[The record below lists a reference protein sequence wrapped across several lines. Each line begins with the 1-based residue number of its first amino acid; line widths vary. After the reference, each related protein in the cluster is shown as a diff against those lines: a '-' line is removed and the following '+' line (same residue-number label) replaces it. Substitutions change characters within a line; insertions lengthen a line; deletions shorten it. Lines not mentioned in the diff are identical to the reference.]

1 MYTTADKVVDL
12 SQLHA
17 QITSWRAAKARIVFT
32 NGCFDLLHPGHIDY
46 LEKARQLGDK
56 LIIGLNSDAS
66 VRRLKGPSRPL
77 CPAEDRARML
87 AALGCVDA
95 IVLFEEDTPLD
106 LITAIEPDVLV
117 KGGDYTGK
125 VVVGREVVE
134 KKDGEV
140 VLIPFLEGYSTT
152 SLLTRLQGVEMETT
166 QGRIRLAQDA
176 IELAIPLHFNG
187 PQPNTYG
194 VPKATASAY
203 QDGTFVGDVNRGGSC
218 NFEQYTFVP
227 HCNGTHTECV
237 GHVADEPVY
246 LHEQLRES
254 FSQALL
260 ITLTPI
266 SPTHSVDSYQPPLS
280 ADDRL
285 IDKKSL
291 MEAIAGR
298 ITPDTQS
305 LIIRTLPNGPHKL
318 SQDYMQA
325 PPAFF
330 SNEAMTY
337 IHELGIVHLLVD
349 MPSVDRLFDEGKLSN
364 HRIFWQL
371 TPAGHQVDLTEPL
384 TAMRTITEMIYAP
397 AEVADGIYMLEL
409 QVAPFMAD
417 AAPSRPRL
425 FRME

>member
-1 MYTTADKVVDL
+1 MYTSADKL
-12 SQLHA
+12 LALPQIQA
-17 QITSWRAAKARIVFT
+17 QITTWRSQQARIVFT

-56 LIIGLNSDAS
+56 LIVGLNSDAS
-66 VRRLKGPSRPL
+66 VQRLKGMSRPL
-77 CPAEDRARML
+77 CPEKDRARML
-87 AALGCVDA
+87 AALASVDA
-95 IVLFEEDTPLD
+95 VVMFEEDTPLA
-106 LITAIEPDVLV
+106 LITALQPDVLV
-117 KGGDYTGK
+117 KGGDYEGK
-125 VVVGREVVE
+125 LVVGREVVE
-134 KKDGEV
+134 KNGGEV

-152 SLLTRLQGVEMETT
+152 SLIERIQGVEVEVNG
-166 QGRIRLAQDA
+166 QRIRLSQDA

-194 VPKATASAY
+194 VPAASAHPY
-203 QDGTFVGDVNRGGSC
+203 EDGEFVGDVNRGGSC

-237 GHVADEPVY
+237 GHVADQPVY
-246 LHEQLRES
+246 LHEQLTDS
-254 FSQALL
+254 FSLAQL
-260 ITLTPI
+260 ISIQPI
-266 SPTHSVDSYQPPLS
+266 HPSESPDSYQPPLAS
-280 ADDRL
+280 EDWV

-291 MEAIAGR
+291 EKALAGH
-298 ITPDTQS
+298 ISPDTKA

-325 PPAFF
+325 PPPFF

-337 IHELGIVHLLVD
+337 IHELGIHHLLVD

-371 TPAGHQVDLTEPL
+371 TPEGHQVDLHQPL
-384 TAMRTITEMIYAP
+384 TALRTITEMIYAP
-397 AEVADGIYMLEL
+397 DEVADGTYMLEL
-409 QVAPFMAD
+409 QAAPFMAD

-425 FRME
+425 FKLA